1 MSYVLQ
7 VGPFR
12 DQVHPCPSHPLSTPG
27 DQKFLAITLRSCR
40 YVPGAFEWKTSLSP
54 PLAQRLSHRQAL
66 PGLGLWE
73 RRLNL
78 ERAPAAPPPGPPPA
92 GPCPAGVPGRGAL
105 FGNEPP
111 PPAPPSKC
119 SQDKRT
125 VLPAMRSASSGT
137 QGGKTL
143 MSTKYASLLRTCCH
157 NHPPS
162 DKYPGG
168 FLFVRLMLFHTI
180 ISPSL

>member
-78 ERAPAAPPPGPPPA
+78 ERAP
-92 GPCPAGVPGRGAL
+92 
-105 FGNEPP
+105 

>member
-1 MSYVLQ
+1 MSFRWGRSGTRSIRVL
-7 VGPFR
+7 R
-12 DQVHPCPSHPLSTPG
+12 T
-27 DQKFLAITLRSCR
+27 R
-40 YVPGAFEWKTSLSP
+40 SP
-54 PLAQRLSHRQAL
+54 PLETRSFLPSLSAL
-66 PGLGLWE
+66 AAMSLE
-73 RRLNL
+73 RLNGK
-78 ERAPAAPPPGPPPA
+78 PPCLLHLPSGSHTDR
-92 GPCPAGVPGRGAL
+92 PCPGWVSGRGAL
-105 FGNEPP
+105 IWNEPP

>member
-27 DQKFLAITLRSCR
+27 DQTFLAITLRSCR

-78 ERAPAAPPPGPPPA
+78 ERAPPT
-92 GPCPAGVPGRGAL
+92 
-105 FGNEPP
+105 
-111 PPAPPSKC
+111 PSKC